1 MKEIKKELQE
11 LKSKNEIENRKS
23 IPVNHIG
30 EEFGHG
36 ISLERITEENYS
48 SSGEAGHPHRHDY
61 HIFLLAQKGSVDFEI
76 DFESHTITAPSILYI
91 HPNQVH
97 RIRNAHQADFHLI
110 GMDGDS
116 LNTIYL
122 EYLEQSHLS
131 IQPITLEQE
140 DFLFFKSML
149 EQCIRAS
156 KCKKDK
162 VYAEILNDC
171 CNAFAGLVIGQYMQH
186 TEPITIITRAEIIN
200 RNFRTTLEKNFKN
213 IKRPVGYAGLLNIST
228 SYLNECVSQ
237 VTGYSVSHH
246 ILQRVMLEARRLLYH
261 SDQSIKEISIAL
273 GYEDPDY
280 FSRSFKKIVGVSPIA
295 FKNKILD

>member
-11 LKSKNEIENRKS
+11 FKSKNEIENRKS

-110 GMDGDS
+110 GMDSDS

-171 CNAFAGLVIGQYMQH
+171 YNAFAGLVIGQYMQH

-213 IKRPVGYAGLLNIST
+213 IKRPAGYAGLLNIST